1 MEDDMTIARSPRAR
15 WHEAMERHGHVEL
28 VTAWDCMTA
37 RLAEQTGFDAVV
49 VGGGAT
55 ANFMH
60 GLPDVGLLSLAEVIE
75 NVRRISSS
83 VSFPVIT
90 DVDDGGAT
98 PIHIRRTVEMAE
110 RAGAAGLM
118 IEDTNA
124 THPKHLWNEEK
135 DDWDFSKA
143 VLYPTDVAVDR
154 VSIAM
159 AARSDPQFVIMAR
172 TDALPTNAER
182 GYDLAIE
189 RARAFASVGAD
200 MLFVL
205 GLSRERVTTELTS
218 SLGAPLLIGENQA
231 ITAEERERVFTTGAS
246 FLHGLLPLLAAFSG
260 YKETIQSLKQG
271 TPPAFDRDSS
281 TVNKE
286 LLEAVDLLGW
296 TRALAHPRRADGTAT

>member
-1 MEDDMTIARSPRAR
+1 MKIARSPRAR
-15 WHEAMERHGHVEL
+15 WHDAMDRHGHVEL

-37 RLAEQTGFDAVV
+37 RLAEQTGFDAVL

-60 GLPDVGLLSLAEVIE
+60 GLPDVGLLSLAEAIE

-83 VSFPVIT
+83 VSIPVIA
-90 DVDDGGAT
+90 DVDNGGAT
-98 PIHIRRTVEMAE
+98 PIHIRRTVDMAE
-110 RAGAAGLM
+110 RAGAAGIL
-118 IEDTNA
+118 IEDTDA
-124 THPKHLWNEEK
+124 AHPKHLWVEEK

-143 VLYPTDVAVDR
+143 VLYPTDVAADR

-159 AARSDPQFVIMAR
+159 AARSDPQFVIIAR

-182 GYDLAIE
+182 GHDVAIE

-205 GLSRERVTTELTS
+205 GLSRERVTSELTS
-218 SLGAPLLIGENQA
+218 SLGAPMLVGANEAIG
-231 ITAEERERVFTTGAS
+231 AEDRERVFAAGAS
-246 FLHGLLPLLAAFSG
+246 LLHGLLPLLAAFSG

-286 LLEAVDLLGW
+286 LLEAVDLRGW
-296 TRALAHPRRADGTAT
+296 TRALAYPRRAAPTAT